1 MSAPRFYFMLCKFNS
16 LSIVIFDDVLAH
28 DFTSCFGAAGISRQ
42 CVTECGSG
50 YSVPSSQRL
59 PFHIADHISPSSYMT
74 IAKACGVSERA
85 VYKWLKNGFLPKT
98 EFFGKTKYASKI
110 EEISGGKYQAS
121 EMLEISKKNL
131 LAA

>member
-1 MSAPRFYFMLCKFNS
+1 MNMM
-16 LSIVIFDDVLAH
+16 
-28 DFTSCFGAAGISRQ
+28 ISYQELVR
-42 CVTECGSG
+42 TF
-50 YSVPSSQRL
+50 L
-59 PFHIADHISPSSYMT
+59 
-74 IAKACGVSERA
+74 SERA

-110 EEISGGKYQAS
+110 EEISGGKYQAR

>member
-1 MSAPRFYFMLCKFNS
+1 MQNLDEPIKG
-16 LSIVIFDDVLAH
+16 V
-28 DFTSCFGAAGISRQ
+28 GIPE
-42 CVTECGSG
+42 V
-50 YSVPSSQRL
+50 
-59 PFHIADHISPSSYMT
+59 
-74 IAKACGVSERA
+74 AKACGVSERA

-98 EFFGKTKYASKI
+98 EFFGKTKCASKI

>member
-1 MSAPRFYFMLCKFNS
+1 
-16 LSIVIFDDVLAH
+16 
-28 DFTSCFGAAGISRQ
+28 
-42 CVTECGSG
+42 
-50 YSVPSSQRL
+50 
-59 PFHIADHISPSSYMT
+59 
-74 IAKACGVSERA
+74 A

>member
-1 MSAPRFYFMLCKFNS
+1 MQNLDEPIKS
-16 LSIVIFDDVLAH
+16 V
-28 DFTSCFGAAGISRQ
+28 GIPE
-42 CVTECGSG
+42 V
-50 YSVPSSQRL
+50 
-59 PFHIADHISPSSYMT
+59 
-74 IAKACGVSERA
+74 AKACGVSERA